1 MDACSSRATP
11 KPRSPSPTA
20 RPNVT
25 FHTYACPPAYAA
37 WYCLNG
43 ATCFTVRIG
52 ESLLYNCECADG
64 YMGQR
69 CEFKDLDGSYL
80 PSRQKVM
87 LEKASIAGGALVAI
101 LLVVVVIFSLFV
113 HRASRRKALR
123 AARYATNATN
133 DVVDSR
139 AVDVERRPFSHHRFP
154 ILDMSSVAQHHPP
167 CTLGV
172 MPTEVHCTSPS
183 RGATRPM
190 QQLQQVSSVVV
201 HQHSSSHIHPAHHH
215 HHHLQPQQQ
224 HLHHQPH
231 HHRKVRTSH
240 AKMAASGC
248 NSPLSFDPVTKDIKR
263 FPSQVEEMA
272 CQKWKLFSKN
282 GAILGSTCLKKP
294 GKCEDNADMCQY
306 CVFMKEVPLPH
317 LPDMV
322 FPCNM
327 LQLKHES
334 GCTLEFSA
342 LAALKEVGQITQD
355 LVVACSES
363 WKESRKDCKL
373 IEEGVKTPFDWT
385 FSTSY
390 KGSVLGPVTIEPTKE
405 RIDIEKLKVKEK
417 ILYYQDITLFEDEL
431 HDNGISVCTIKIRMM
446 PNSFYLLL
454 RYFLRVDGVH
464 VRLNETRIYHEFQWS
479 YLLRE
484 YTSRDASMAS
494 LNIPSALCVD
504 PNRIMHL
511 LPLVASSYE
520 KIMLPST
527 PMVEGESSDVASP
540 GKEE

>member
-1 MDACSSRATP
+1 MQPPTSPMHADRWWCRGAPEPREPAPRQPGWPRPCRRWCCVLLAALTLTLPKCVLQCGVSVVFSQFYRFLARFSGRRRWRCLNGTDESPSPLERRPLRGSSYFSSPSLSSSTSSSCSSSSSSISRSTSAHRMRIIPLLTTTFVLVAPFLFGVADACSSRATP

-123 AARYATNATN
+123 AARYATNASN

-167 CTLGV
+167 CTLQGV

-215 HHHLQPQQQ
+215 HHHLQKQPQQQ
-224 HLHHQPH
+224 QQQHMHHQLFQHHQPH
-231 HHRKVRTSH
+231 
-240 AKMAASGC
+240 
-248 NSPLSFDPVTKDIKR
+248 
-263 FPSQVEEMA
+263 
-272 CQKWKLFSKN
+272 
-282 GAILGSTCLKKP
+282 
-294 GKCEDNADMCQY
+294 GK
-306 CVFMKEVPLPH
+306 
-317 LPDMV
+317 
-322 FPCNM
+322 
-327 LQLKHES
+327 
-334 GCTLEFSA
+334 T
-342 LAALKEVGQITQD
+342 
-355 LVVACSES
+355 
-363 WKESRKDCKL
+363 
-373 IEEGVKTPFDWT
+373 
-385 FSTSY
+385 
-390 KGSVLGPVTIEPTKE
+390 
-405 RIDIEKLKVKEK
+405 
-417 ILYYQDITLFEDEL
+417 
-431 HDNGISVCTIKIRMM
+431 
-446 PNSFYLLL
+446 
-454 RYFLRVDGVH
+454 
-464 VRLNETRIYHEFQWS
+464 
-479 YLLRE
+479 
-484 YTSRDASMAS
+484 
-494 LNIPSALCVD
+494 
-504 PNRIMHL
+504 
-511 LPLVASSYE
+511 
-520 KIMLPST
+520 
-527 PMVEGESSDVASP
+527 
-540 GKEE
+540 